1 MEEGALGY
9 APGSRT
15 RPGGSEVPER
25 TEEREDEDVETEDE
39 DLDELE
45 PTAEDLDDAATP
57 ADPEGDADVESI
69 QEVLEKQEARDDE
82 DEADDEEPVPPTATA
97 KGDDRLEPVDARVVP
112 MQATEFVCKNCYLV
126 KHRSQL
132 ADKRRMFC
140 RDCA

>member
-1 MEEGALGY
+1 VA
-9 APGSRT
+9 
-15 RPGGSEVPER
+15 ER
-25 TEEREDEDVETEDE
+25 TEEREEEDVEVEE
-39 DLDELE
+39 
-45 PTAEDLDDAATP
+45 EDLDDVEPTEEDLEDAATPP

-82 DEADDEEPVPPTATA
+82 DEAEDEEPIPPTAA